1 MFQEFKK
8 FAARGSV
15 IDLAIGLIIGSAFG
29 SIVNSFVNDILMPPI
44 GLLLGKVDFSN
55 LFITLQPGAYYTSL
69 SEAQEAGAATLNYG
83 LFINQVINFL
93 IITFS
98 VFLIVRAVNRLKAKE
113 AEGTA
118 EPSTK
123 SCPFCLSDIPIKAS
137 RCPFCTS
144 HLDGEI

>member
-1 MFQEFKK
+1 MLKEFRE

-15 IDLAIGLIIGSAFG
+15 IDLAVGLIIGSAFG

-55 LFITLQPGAYYTSL
+55 LFITLQRGASYTSL

-83 LFINQVINFL
+83 LFVNQIINFV
-93 IITFS
+93 IIAFS
-98 VFLIVRAVNRLKAKE
+98 VFLIVRAANRLKAKE
-113 AEGTA
+113 VKGPE

-123 SCPFCLSDIPIKAS
+123 ACPFCQSDIPINAS